1 MSISQVVVACTEILW
16 LGTALIVLIICLFFL
31 IECIAALLHKDSSVN
46 RNKGDWENTK
56 VTILVPAHNEEIVIG
71 STLEKLTP
79 QLKTQ
84 DRLLVVADNCNDK
97 TAEIARAM
105 GAIVIERHDKVNRGK
120 GYALDYGLQFLES
133 DPPDVVV
140 IVDADCT
147 VNQGTIAQLSEAAIA
162 TGRPVQAIYL
172 MARPENSQSS
182 KDFISQF
189 ANIIRNLVRPR
200 GLDNLGFPSL
210 LFGTGMA
217 FPWSVIRAVNLASGH
232 LLEDF
237 KLGLDLTL
245 AGHKPMFC
253 QAARVTGYLPVSGQA
268 AKSQKTRWVHGHFQ
282 IMQAY
287 IPILVKQAWHQKRF
301 DLLVSALDLFIPPLS
316 LLAISWLAMM
326 TNSVLLGIIT
336 ASWTGV
342 AISSAAGLCFITA
355 IIAAW
360 AKFATQELPLQKLL
374 TIPVYVLWKIPVYL
388 KFLFKPQT
396 AWVRTER
403 KNLP

>member
-1 MSISQVVVACTEILW
+1 MSISQFVVSGTDIL
-16 LGTALIVLIICLFFL
+16 LLVSSSILLIICLFFL
-31 IECIAALLHKDSSVN
+31 IECIAALFPNSSAVDRGN
-46 RNKGDWENTK
+46 WQNTK
-56 VTILVPAHNEEIVIG
+56 VAVLVPAHNEEIVIR
-71 STLEKLTP
+71 STLEKLIP
-79 QLKTQ
+79 ELKKQ
-84 DRLLVVADNCNDK
+84 DRLLVVADNCHDA

-105 GAIVIERHDKVNRGK
+105 GAIVIERHDVDKKGK

-147 VNQGTIAQLSEAAIA
+147 VNQGTIEQLSDFAI
-162 TGRPVQAIYL
+162 TTQRPVQATYL
-172 MARPENSQSS
+172 MARAENSQSS

-217 FPWSVIRAVNLASGH
+217 FSWSVIRAVNLASGH
-232 LLEDF
+232 LIEDF

-253 QAARVTGYLPVSGQA
+253 PAARVTGYLPTSAQA

-287 IPILVKQAWHQKRF
+287 IPLLVKEAWQQKRF
-301 DLLVSALDLFIPPLS
+301 DLLVSALDLLVPPLS
-316 LLAISWLAMM
+316 LLAVSWLAMIA
-326 TNSVLLGIIT
+326 SSLLWVILT
-336 ASWTGV
+336 ASWTGA
-342 AISSAAGLCFITA
+342 AIATAAGLCFITA

-360 AKFATQELPLQKLL
+360 AKFAAQELPLKKLL
-374 TIPVYVLWKIPVYL
+374 TIPVYILWKIPVYL
-388 KFLFKPQT
+388 QFLIKPQT

-403 KNLP
+403 DKLS